1 MLYAIRKFNAMVLR
15 GGEEYKYHPSV
26 PLPLVLYSNMIY
38 EYSGV
43 VLFINKIIYLNSF
56 HILNTSFQITW

>member
-1 MLYAIRKFNAMVLR
+1 MLYAIKKFYTMVWWVG
-15 GGEEYKYHPSV
+15 GGEEYKYYPSV

-43 VLFINKIIYLNSF
+43 VLFINKVIYLNLF
-56 HILNTSFQITW
+56 HIITF